1 MAVLATKNGINMKRR
16 DFLAAMGLSTLAA
29 CGGGVESGLKDT
41 DTTNTSGN
49 GTSGGTP
56 PGGNSGDGGGGTSP
70 FPTVHYLTSD
80 AGYTDYRPA
89 ISGDGNVVIFERTAV
104 SGGPTRLFRLENL
117 SAPTSPT
124 LLLDASQAI
133 PVSQT
138 RPAWYWKTN
147 EIAFNGAPTDT
158 SRPTVWIANGDG
170 SGARRI
176 DGTDGFFYPQWNLDG
191 KLLVS
196 ENSGPDTEPS
206 PCNTCFDRA
215 YAAHAPSID
224 GTTATGATLYGGMP
238 TVGPNGLPQ
247 IAFAGQPIVT
257 GWVSANASDVSYN
270 QDYNYIFLNSFQDG
284 IFTSTPMES
293 GASITRF
300 DSAYQGRA
308 PSWSPDGQ
316 SIVFESNRKGGYAIY
331 LYSIPKATVTQ
342 ITDPA
347 LGAQHAKFSPDGT
360 RLVVTLLH
368 PAGGPATRGIAWID
382 ITTLL

>member
-1 MAVLATKNGINMKRR
+1 MKRR

-29 CGGGVESGLKDT
+29 CGGGVESSVNGADA
-41 DTTNTSGN
+41 TNTSG
-49 GTSGGTP
+49 GAA
-56 PGGNSGDGGGGTSP
+56 PGGNSNSGGNGTKTLP
-70 FPTVHYLTSD
+70 AVHYLTSD

-104 SGGPTRLFRLENL
+104 SGGTTQLFKLENL
-117 SAPTSPT
+117 STPTSPT
-124 LLLDASQAI
+124 LLLDASQPV

-138 RPAWYWKTN
+138 RPAWCWKTN

-158 SRPTVWIANGDG
+158 SRPTAWIARGDG

-176 DGTDGFFYPQWNLDG
+176 DGTDGFFYPQWDIDG
-191 KLLVS
+191 KQLVS
-196 ENSGPDTEPS
+196 ENSGPGAKPL
-206 PCNTCFDRA
+206 PCNTCFDRTGVLQA
-215 YAAHAPSID
+215 TNID
-224 GTTATGATLYGGMP
+224 GTTATGALSLYGGMP
-238 TVGPNGLPQ
+238 TVGPNDLPQ
-247 IAFAGQPIVT
+247 IAFAGQPIVE
-257 GWVSANASDVSYN
+257 GWVSTNASNVAYN
-270 QDYNYIFLNSFQDG
+270 QDYNYIFLNSCQNG
-284 IFTSTPMES
+284 IYTSAPMEA
-293 GASITRF
+293 GASVTRF
-300 DSAYQGRA
+300 DPAYQGRA
-308 PSWSPDGQ
+308 PAWSPDGQ